1 MKKIVFPLFVIAINY
16 SMVCAADSARSSI
29 SLVATV
35 PSKTFHVQPVDPDLL
50 VKDQVLNYNLASGD
64 LSTFRA
70 QFDTSHTAGRIE
82 ASLES
87 SAELYNGVTAV
98 PLKVT
103 FNGVELA
110 VGTSK
115 LVLTKAEAKVGRRV
129 DMIVTPTKPAGGYES
144 GSYTGRVV
152 MVFDAVIEP

>member
-1 MKKIVFPLFVIAINY
+1 MKKIVVPLFLLAINS

-35 PSKTFHVQPVDPDLL
+35 PSKEFNVQPVDADLL

-64 LSTFRA
+64 LSAFRA
-70 QFDTSHTAGRIE
+70 QFDSSHSAGSIE
-82 ASLES
+82 ASLET
-87 SAELYNGVTAV
+87 SAELYNGVTAI

-110 VGTSK
+110 VGSSK
-115 LVLTKAEAKVGRRV
+115 PVLTKAEAKAGRRV
-129 DMIVTPTKPAGGYES
+129 DMIVTPTKPVGGYQP
-144 GSYTGRVV
+144 GNYTGRVV
-152 MVFDAVIEP
+152 MVFDAVIEA